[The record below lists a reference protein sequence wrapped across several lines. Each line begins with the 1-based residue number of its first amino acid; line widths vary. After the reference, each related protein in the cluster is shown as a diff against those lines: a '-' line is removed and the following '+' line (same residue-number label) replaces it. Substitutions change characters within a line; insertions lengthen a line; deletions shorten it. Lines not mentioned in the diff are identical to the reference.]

1 MQYTFTGL
9 QLPLRIEPPVSLSD
23 AQLLAFCKKHDELR
37 VERDEHGALLLM
49 TPATGTTANANL
61 YLSRIFGNW
70 TEEDGRGLAFD
81 SSGGFSLPDGSMRSP
96 DVAWMSFDR
105 WNRLT
110 EDQQDSFVPAV
121 PEFVIEL
128 RSKTDRLK
136 PVQSKMKK
144 WIVNGVELAWL
155 LDPKERAVTVYR
167 PDREPEVLLNPAQVT
182 GEGPVTGFVLPL
194 ARIFR

>member
-9 QLPLRIEPPVSLSD
+9 PLPLRVQSPVPLSD
-23 AQLLAFCKKHDELR
+23 AELLAFCEKHDSLR
-37 VERDEHGALLLM
+37 VERDEHGVLLLM

-61 YLSRIFGNW
+61 YLSRVFGNW

-96 DVAWMSFDR
+96 DVAWMSFAR
-105 WNRLT
+105 WNQLT
-110 EDQQDSFVPAV
+110 EDQQNSFVPAV

-128 RSKTDRLK
+128 RSKTDRLRT
-136 PVQSKMKK
+136 VERKMEK
-144 WIVNGVELAWL
+144 WIANGAQLAWL
-155 LDPKERAVTVYR
+155 IDPKEKTATLYR
-167 PDREPEVLLNPAQVT
+167 QNREPERLSNPAEVV
-182 GEGPVTGFVLPL
+182 GEGPIAGFSLPL